1 MNRTPVFE
9 DDLNDWLEDGP
20 TDAPQRL
27 VETVLAAFP
36 SIPQRR
42 VVSRAPWRLAL
53 FGGYAPALAWVA
65 AVAVVAIGGTL
76 LINRPSS
83 NEGGGPSVASGS
95 PSDSPSVLPQASAA
109 INAVDTSTWKTF
121 TSARH
126 GITVRYPADWSATKA
141 TAPWP
146 AGVDPVASDPR
157 HPADPAD
164 LTILDTFRS
173 AGTDVS
179 VFVASQP
186 LPTGVTNLRWLTDYE
201 AAGVARDPAN
211 LDCSP
216 TPAKMARAT
225 VDGLPAWISTGCGEN
240 DAFVFAGGRVYLISE
255 SPDPF
260 YNYPLFEALL
270 STVSFEPAKAD
281 DTPVARP
288 KFKPGPQLTVP
299 SARDRAG

>member
-20 TDAPQRL
+20 TDAPQR
-27 VETVLAAFP
+27 VVDTVLAAFP

-42 VVSRAPWRLAL
+42 VVSRAPWRLPL
-53 FGGYAPALAWVA
+53 FAGYAPALAWIA

-83 NEGGGPSVASGS
+83 NQVGGPSVASAS
-95 PSDSPSVLPQASAA
+95 PSASPSFLPQASAA
-109 INAVDTSTWKTF
+109 INSIDTSTWKTF

-146 AGVDPVASDPR
+146 AGVDPVPSDPR
-157 HPADPAD
+157 HPADP
-164 LTILDTFRS
+164 TILDTFRS
-173 AGTDVS
+173 PGTDVS
-179 VFVASQP
+179 FFVASQP
-186 LPTGVTNLRWLTDYE
+186 LPTGVTNLLWLTNYE

-211 LDCSP
+211 PECWP

-225 VDGLPAWISTGCGEN
+225 VDGLPAWTSTGCGTN
-240 DAFVFAGGRVYLISE
+240 DAFIFAGGRVFLILE
-255 SPDPF
+255 SADPF
-260 YNYPLFEALL
+260 YNYPLFEAFL
-270 STVSFEPAKAD
+270 STVAFDPAQAD

-288 KFKPGPQLTVP
+288 RSSPGP
-299 SARDRAG
+299 S